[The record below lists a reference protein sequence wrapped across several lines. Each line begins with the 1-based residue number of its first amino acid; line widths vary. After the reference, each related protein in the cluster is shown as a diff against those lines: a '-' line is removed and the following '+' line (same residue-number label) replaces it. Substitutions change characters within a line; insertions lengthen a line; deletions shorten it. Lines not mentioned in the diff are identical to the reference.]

1 MRFKVRP
8 IAWLP
13 LEKGIPIHENII
25 WNHLS
30 FTQKLSSD
38 STRWTYMVFSSP
50 RLWPKEDCEYLEQVI
65 LQQQSEMKDY
75 PFSEAEK
82 KKVRSLTKVRVSSEK
97 ETVIEIPD

>member
-1 MRFKVRP
+1 
-8 IAWLP
+8 
-13 LEKGIPIHENII
+13 
-25 WNHLS
+25 
-30 FTQKLSSD
+30 
-38 STRWTYMVFSSP
+38 MVFSSP